1 MIKNN
6 KNFRYLIVGRYL
18 SNIGDSVYN
27 IVLAWYIMQL
37 TGSSFWVGIFNAAL
51 FIPTIFSFLFGN
63 IIDNNSKKKLLV
75 LLAAGQS
82 TAVFFIILTMLTGQN
97 TPGVICFLVFVAS
110 IFSTNTYTVQDA
122 YIPKIV
128 EPKDLEE
135 ASRIKSI
142 SYKVSDY
149 IFNAI
154 SGFLLEFFSS
164 AVLLVISVVTLTS
177 SALAFMKMEDI
188 EKVASES
195 ELHEKNDDILKGF
208 SFLLQNKI
216 MLVFTVTSLISNFFF
231 GGYNVYIVLIA
242 DEMNSPVM
250 LGLINSVAAIG
261 AFLGAWIISGYV
273 IKNMG
278 VGKKRVIA
286 RLGVGIGIALS
297 GFAVN
302 SWLFL
307 LPLFLA
313 NLFLGVAHVT
323 NDPIMQSIIP
333 AEDMGK
339 VLTAY
344 YSITVGV
351 MPLGSLFFGYIANYM
366 PAHMFM
372 YLFGFFGILD
382 GLINWRYKPIANF
395 VVGNSE

>member
-1 MIKNN
+1 M
-6 KNFRYLIVGRYL
+6 GRYL

-27 IVLAWYIMQL
+27 IVLTWYIMQL
-37 TGSSFWVGIFNAAL
+37 TGSSFWVGIFNAVL
-51 FIPTIFSFLFGN
+51 FIPTMFSFLFGN
-63 IIDNNSKKKLLV
+63 IIDNTSKKKLLI

-82 TAVFFIILTMLTGQN
+82 TAVFFIVLTILTSKN
-97 TPGVICFLVFVAS
+97 APGVICFLVFISS

-135 ASRIKSI
+135 AARIKSI
-142 SYKVSDY
+142 SYKVADY

-164 AVLLVISVVTLTS
+164 VALLGISVVTLAS
-177 SALAFMKMEDI
+177 STLAFMKMEDI
-188 EKVASES
+188 EKVPSENDS
-195 ELHEKNDDILKGF
+195 KEKNDDILKGF
-208 SFLLQNKI
+208 SFLFQNKI
-216 MLVFTVTSLISNFFF
+216 LFIFMATSLVSNFFF

-242 DEMNSPVM
+242 DEMNSPAM
-250 LGLINSVAAIG
+250 LGLINSVSAIG

-286 RLGVGIGIALS
+286 RIGVGIGIALS

-351 MPLGSLFFGYIANYM
+351 MPLGSLFFGYMANYLT
-366 PAHMFM
+366 ASVFM
-372 YLFGFFGILD
+372 YIFGFFGILD
-382 GLINWRYKPIANF
+382 GLINLWYKPIANF
-395 VVGNSE
+395 VIGNSE